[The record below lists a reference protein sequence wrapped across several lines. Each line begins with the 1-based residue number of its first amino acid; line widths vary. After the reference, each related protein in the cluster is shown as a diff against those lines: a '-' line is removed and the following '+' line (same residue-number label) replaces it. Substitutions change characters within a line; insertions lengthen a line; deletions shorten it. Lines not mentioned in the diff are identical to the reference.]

1 MVSRPSAWHPRTC
14 GRHLPLRCDDV
25 NLPHETAEQG
35 DLADGPRS
43 APADAGVQ
51 DAPAAVAEH
60 DPAATEDLISQL
72 GLEPE
77 MVAGHAVDPGVV
89 HLLPEGLVRE
99 HLAVPV
105 CLKDE
110 VLVLATCNDPDLAL
124 LDQIELVT
132 GHRVEPVEAT
142 EKDIRRTIERY
153 FTVDRSFEEGLGDMG
168 RGEGG
173 DPIGRVI
180 SLSERLGAR
189 RDAPAVRL
197 VDSMLRGAARR
208 GASDIHI
215 EPLETQ
221 LLVRYRI
228 DGVLHDMM
236 RVPNNIQDEVISRVK
251 LISALDITEHRAPQ
265 DGRISIRMESAE
277 FDMRVST
284 LLTVNGEKIAI
295 RLLNKSSGGLN
306 LRQLGMPDEQRDL
319 FAKLITRPYGMIL
332 LAGPTGSGK
341 TTTLYAALREVDRAH
356 LNVTTIEDPVE
367 YSFDLVN
374 QIQVNPAVGLT
385 FAGSLRTVLRQDPDI
400 IMVGEIRDTETA
412 RLAVQAA
419 MTGHLLFSTLH
430 ANDSPSVMDRLKD
443 LGVPPFLI
451 ASTLVV
457 AISQRLVRRV
467 CPDCAE
473 AYRPPAALVAGTGLE
488 GADLMHGRGCDMC
501 MGTGYRGRMGMYEIF
516 PVNEAIREAFVQ
528 GVSSDVL
535 RNLGRETGMITMR
548 DAAIEAVRNG
558 HTTIDELRRILPA
571 EDIES

>member
-1 MVSRPSAWHPRTC
+1 M
-14 GRHLPLRCDDV
+14 
-25 NLPHETAEQG
+25 NLPHETADQG
-35 DLADGPRS
+35 DPANGLLS

>member
-1 MVSRPSAWHPRTC
+1 MS
-14 GRHLPLRCDDV
+14 
-25 NLPHETAEQG
+25 LPHETAEQG
-35 DLADGPRS
+35 DPANGPPS
-43 APADAGVQ
+43 AQAEEGAQG
-51 DAPAAVAEH
+51 APAAVAEH
-60 DPAATEDLISQL
+60 DPAATEELISQL
-72 GLEPE
+72 GLEPD
-77 MVAGHAVDPGVV
+77 MVGGHAVDPGVV

-99 HLAVPV
+99 HLAIPV
-105 CLKDE
+105 CMKAG
-110 VLVLATCNDPDLAL
+110 VLVLATCCDPDLAL
-124 LDQIELVT
+124 LDQIELMT
-132 GHRVEPVEAT
+132 GHRVEPVQVS
-142 EKDIRRTIERY
+142 EKEIRRTIERY
-153 FTVDRSFEEGLGDMG
+153 FTVDRSFAEGLSDVTGGENGDAAG
-168 RGEGG
+168 
-173 DPIGRVI
+173 PVV
-180 SLSERLGAR
+180 SLNERLGAR

-197 VDSMLRGAARR
+197 VDSILRGAARR

-215 EPLETQ
+215 EPLANE

-236 RVPNNIQDEVISRVK
+236 RVPNNIQEEVVSRVK

-265 DGRISIRMESAE
+265 DGRISIRMESSD

-284 LLTVNGEKIAI
+284 LLTVEGEKIAI
-295 RLLNKSSGGLN
+295 RLLNKSSASLG

-341 TTTLYAALREVDRAH
+341 TTTLYAALREVDCKH

-419 MTGHLLFSTLH
+419 MTGHLVFSTLH

-451 ASTLVV
+451 ASTLVA
-457 AISQRLVRRV
+457 AITQRLVRRV
-467 CPDCAE
+467 CPECAE
-473 AYRPPAALVAGTGLE
+473 TYQPTEELVAGTGLE
-488 GADLMHGRGCDMC
+488 GIELKHGRGCDMC
-501 MGTGYRGRMGMYEIF
+501 MDTGYRGRMGMFEIF
-516 PVNEAIREAFVQ
+516 PVTEAIREVFLQ
-528 GVSSDVL
+528 GASSDAL
-535 RNLGRETGMITMR
+535 RTLGRETGMITMR
-548 DAAIEAVRNG
+548 DSAIEAVRNG
-558 HTTIDELRRILPA
+558 HTTIEELRRILPA

>member
-1 MVSRPSAWHPRTC
+1 VV
-14 GRHLPLRCDDV
+14 LP
-25 NLPHETAEQG
+25 PEPAEQG
-35 DLADGPRS
+35 ETVNGPPS
-43 APADAGVQ
+43 APAEAGPQ
-51 DAPAAVAEH
+51 DAPAAVAEPVAEN
-60 DPAATEDLISQL
+60 DSAATEELISQL
-72 GLEPE
+72 GLEPDIL
-77 MVAGHAVDPGVV
+77 AGHALDPGIV

-105 CLKDE
+105 CLTDD
-110 VLVLATCNDPDLAL
+110 VLILAMCQAPDLAL

-132 GHRVEPVEAT
+132 GHRVEPVQAS

-153 FTVDRSFEEGLGDMG
+153 FTVDRSFEEGLSDVAAGESGDAA
-168 RGEGG
+168 E
-173 DPIGRVI
+173 RVI
-180 SLSERLGAR
+180 SLNERLGTR

-197 VDSMLRGAARR
+197 VDSILRGAARR

-215 EPLETQ
+215 EPLEKE

-236 RVPNNIQDEVISRVK
+236 RVPNNIQEEVISRVK

-265 DGRISIRMESAE
+265 DGRISIRMESAD

-284 LLTVNGEKIAI
+284 LLTVDGEKIAI

-451 ASTLVV
+451 ASTLVTAV
-457 AISQRLVRRV
+457 SQRLVRRV

-473 AYRPPAALVAGTGLE
+473 AYRPPQELVAGTGLE
-488 GADLMHGRGCDMC
+488 GIDLMHGRGCDMC

-516 PVNEAIREAFVQ
+516 PVTEAVREAFVQ
-528 GVSSDVL
+528 GASSDAL
-535 RNLGRETGMITMR
+535 RSLGRETGMITMR

>member
-1 MVSRPSAWHPRTC
+1 MS
-14 GRHLPLRCDDV
+14 
-25 NLPHETAEQG
+25 LPHEAAESGDPTA
-35 DLADGPRS
+35 GPPS
-43 APADAGVQ
+43 GQAEESLQ
-51 DAPAAVAEH
+51 DAPTAVAEH
-60 DPAATEDLISQL
+60 DPAATEELISQL
-72 GLEPE
+72 GLEPDV
-77 MVAGHAVDPGVV
+77 VAGHAIDPGVV

-105 CLKDE
+105 CLKDG
-110 VLVLATCNDPDLAL
+110 VLVLATCAAPDLAL

-132 GHRVEPVEAT
+132 GHRVEPVKT
-142 EKDIRRTIERY
+142 DEKDIRRTIERY
-153 FTVDRSFEEGLGDMG
+153 FTVDHSFEEGLGDVSG
-168 RGEGG
+168 GEDG
-173 DPIGRVI
+173 DAAGRVI
-180 SLSERLGAR
+180 SLNQRLGTR

-197 VDSMLRGAARR
+197 VDSILRGAARR

-215 EPLETQ
+215 EPLEKT

-236 RVPNNIQDEVISRVK
+236 SVPNTIQEEVISRVK

-265 DGRISIRMESAE
+265 DGRISIRMESAD

-284 LLTVNGEKIAI
+284 LLTVNGEKVAI
-295 RLLNKSSGGLN
+295 RLLNKSSGGLG
-306 LRQLGMPDEQRDL
+306 LRQLGMPDEQRGL

-430 ANDSPSVMDRLKD
+430 ANDSPSVMDRLRD

-451 ASTLVV
+451 ASTLVAAV
-457 AISQRLVRRV
+457 SQRLVRRV

-473 AYRPPAALVAGTGLE
+473 AYRPPDELVAGTGLE
-488 GADLMHGRGCDMC
+488 GVDLQHGRGCDMC
-501 MGTGYRGRMGMYEIF
+501 MDTGYRGRMGMYEIF
-516 PVNEAIREAFVQ
+516 PVTEAVREAFVQ
-528 GVSSDVL
+528 GASSDVL
-535 RNLGRETGMITMR
+535 RSLGHETGMITMR
-548 DAAIEAVRNG
+548 NAAIEAVQNG